1 MGRFCDNMYLHIGK
15 EYVINE
21 EKIIGIFNIETI
33 KKNKEY
39 NKFFEDIKNSLID
52 ISDGIQKTII
62 LIKDKN
68 KKGYITNISSATL
81 RKRKSAPN
89 GE

>member
-1 MGRFCDNMYLHIGK
+1 MYLHIGK

-81 RKRKSAPN
+81 KKRKSAPN

>member
-1 MGRFCDNMYLHIGK
+1 MYLHIGK